1 MSPSSVAALAVL
13 FAGAGAA
20 LQATLLSIIG
30 RRVGVLAATTMAA
43 VVGLVGIAVATLVAN
58 RTLSGVAAAMREPTW
73 LWIPGGLLGVAVLA
87 TLTFAPPRL
96 GTFGTFALLIAGQL
110 AASVLIDTLG
120 WFGMDRVPLSVTRL
134 AGLALLASGAALV
147 LRR

>member
-1 MSPSSVAALAVL
+1 
-13 FAGAGAA
+13 
-20 LQATLLSIIG
+20 
-30 RRVGVLAATTMAA
+30 
-43 VVGLVGIAVATLVAN
+43 VAN

-87 TLTFAPPRL
+87 TLTLAPPRL